1 MSMEILGMRGS
12 PQGNPG
18 VQQSVELTQRMA
30 ERRTE
35 NQRQRVESQQKVAQG
50 IASSRDEIHKK
61 IQEAVDRM
69 DTYSGS
75 LQKKFKYTIN
85 DDIDQVVVKII
96 DPDTD
101 KVIKELPAAELQK
114 LQARI
119 QEYLGLLIDETI

>member
-1 MSMEILGMRGS
+1 MEISGLGVGAQTAYNSR
-12 PQGNPG
+12 
-18 VQQSVELTQRMA
+18 QQIELQSRTTERIVENRKQQA
-30 ERRTE
+30 
-35 NQRQRVESQQKVAQG
+35 QSQQRVTERISV
-50 IASSRDEIHKK
+50 SRDEIHQK

-96 DPDTD
+96 DPNTD
-101 KVIKELPAAELQK
+101 KVIKELPAAEIQK

-119 QEYLGLLIDETI
+119 QEYLGLLIDKTI